1 VKIKI
6 LTYCLGLLL
15 VGVALANPVTVL
27 SKDRSSS
34 QKLVKDL
41 LSEKNYLTIDQT
53 NTNSSYTKNHT
64 PVTAFYS
71 SLQTNSIS
79 RDFHIE
85 PRIALYENKF
95 RTDKRFTTYL
105 KI

>member
-1 VKIKI
+1 MKIKI

-15 VGVALANPVTVL
+15 VGFALANPVTVL

-41 LSEKNYLTIDQT
+41 LSEKNFLIFDQT
-53 NTNSSYTKNHT
+53 NTNSRYTKNHT

-71 SLQTNSIS
+71 SLLTNSIS
-79 RDFHIE
+79 RDFQVEH
-85 PRIALYENKF
+85 RIALYENKF
-95 RTDKRFTTYL
+95 RTDKWFTTYL

>member
-15 VGVALANPVTVL
+15 VGFALANPVTVH
-27 SKDRSSS
+27 SKDRSSN
-34 QKLVKDL
+34 QVLVKDL
-41 LSEKNYLTIDQT
+41 FAEKNHLTFDQT
-53 NTNSSYTKNHT
+53 NTNSSYTKKNT
-64 PVTAFYS
+64 PVTSFYS
-71 SLQTNSIS
+71 SLQTNSFLL
-79 RDFHIE
+79 DFQIE
-85 PRIALYENKF
+85 YRIAHYENKF